1 MFLRFNRRFKDGK
14 EHRYWNIVESKRC
27 AGGRV
32 VQRQVLY
39 LGEINDSQ
47 HEAWCRQIEAFDEGA
62 RRHRQLALFPA
73 DRAVPEHAKAD
84 GVQVRLEAMELHR
97 PRQWGACWLAC
108 HLYEQLELDK
118 FWAARLTDSR
128 EGTSWRH
135 VLQTLVCYRLIDPGS
150 EWRLHRQWFEQSAM
164 GDLLGEDYSLV
175 SKNALYRCLDKVL
188 PHKTALF
195 SHLRQ
200 RWQDLF
206 GASFEVLLYDLTST
220 YFESAP
226 PDDENDKRRYGYSR
240 DKRSDC
246 VQVVIALIVTP
257 EGFPLAYEV
266 LPGNTADNTTL
277 HGFLQK
283 IEAQYGKAQRTWVM
297 DRGIPTEEV
306 LAEMR
311 NSEPPIYYL
320 VGTPKSRLSK
330 LEAEL
335 IGRPWEQVR
344 PGLDVKLL
352 AHEGELYVQ
361 AQSQDR
367 VSKERAMRRRRLRKL
382 WNRLCELQKM
392 KLNTKALLIK
402 IGEAKKEA
410 GRAFGLIDLKLPNPG
425 RSKKR
430 KPKTERPKGKK
441 PKTKLNFSFRVNRA
455 KFRETYRREGQYL
468 LRGYLAEQVPAKL
481 WEYYTQ
487 LTEIEE
493 AFKNLKGD
501 LGIRPIF
508 HQLPH
513 RIEAHTFIAFVSYC
527 LHVTLRRRLRDLAP
541 GLTPRT

>member
-1 MFLRFNRRFKDGK
+1 
-14 EHRYWNIVESKRC
+14 
-27 AGGRV
+27 
-32 VQRQVLY
+32 
-39 LGEINDSQ
+39 
-47 HEAWCRQIEAFDEGA
+47 
-62 RRHRQLALFPA
+62 
-73 DRAVPEHAKAD
+73 
-84 GVQVRLEAMELHR
+84 
-97 PRQWGACWLAC
+97 
-108 HLYEQLELDK
+108 
-118 FWAARLTDSR
+118 
-128 EGTSWRH
+128 
-135 VLQTLVCYRLIDPGS
+135 
-150 EWRLHRQWFEQSAM
+150 
-164 GDLLGEDYSLV
+164 
-175 SKNALYRCLDKVL
+175 
-188 PHKTALF
+188 
-195 SHLRQ
+195 
-200 RWQDLF
+200 
-206 GASFEVLLYDLTST
+206 
-220 YFESAP
+220 
-226 PDDENDKRRYGYSR
+226 
-240 DKRSDC
+240 

-266 LPGNTADNTTL
+266 LAGNTSDKTTL
-277 HGFLQK
+277 RDFLKK

-352 AHEGELYVQ
+352 VHEDELYVQ

-392 KLNTKALLIK
+392 KLSTKALLIK

-410 GRAFGLIDLKLPNPG
+410 GRAFGLIDLKLPNPS
-425 RSKKR
+425 RSR
-430 KPKTERPKGKK
+430 TKK
-441 PKTKLNFSFRVNRA
+441 PKAKLNFSFRVNRA

-468 LRGYLAEQVPAKL
+468 LRGYLAQQAPATL

-501 LGIRPIF
+501 IGIRPIF

-513 RIEAHTFIAFVSYC
+513 RIEAHIFIAFVTYC

-541 GLTPRT
+541 GLTPRAVLEKFSAMQMIDVHLPTTDGRTIILSRYTQPEADLQLLLKELKLELPDQPPPKITASGRLAK